1 MAALLSIT
9 AAGAITS
16 LIFAAKAAV
25 TFIPK
30 AKADASNAAAP
41 AQEQDPAAV
50 AAATARRNAGL
61 AVAALA
67 ALAPLALTKHDPA
80 AYGELMTIP
89 AGLTWS
95 LFGWLAAHDW
105 KAGGVPWAFLFNP
118 MVVGALSANLGV
130 MWHGR
135 LAGVDYVTAMHNYL
149 GQVRIG
155 FEWV

>member
-30 AKADASNAAAP
+30 AKADTSDAAP
-41 AQEQDPAAV
+41 AHEQDPAAV

-89 AGLTWS
+89 AGLAWS
-95 LFGWLAAHDW
+95 VFGWLAAHDW
-105 KAGGVPWAFLFNP
+105 KAGGVPGAFLLNP

-149 GQVRIG
+149 GQVRRP
-155 FEWV
+155 